1 MINFTKIRYK
11 NLLSSGNTFT
21 NFDLD
26 RSQTT
31 LIVGDNGAGKSTLLD
46 ALCFVLY
53 GKGFRNLKKDLLVNS
68 INQKDLL
75 VEIEFTVGKKS
86 YKVIRGA
93 KPNKFELYVNGTM
106 LNQDAT
112 VRDYQEHLEKN
123 ILKMSFRSF
132 TQVAVLGSANFT
144 PFMQLKSV
152 ERRRLVEDLLDISIF
167 STMQDILK
175 KKVTQ
180 HNIDVRETKH
190 ETELLEE
197 RISGLNE
204 QMSLLQKNRDKKI
217 AKYENTIQET
227 QNNIDSVMKS
237 IGVKQDEVKDK
248 QRSISDRDPQGDRLK
263 RALDVEKRLED
274 SQKKALKE
282 IEFYQNND
290 DCPVCKQGLDEDHK
304 TKCIKEKSDKVAEL
318 KAAVL
323 SIGETIEASRNRMA
337 EIQTVIGE
345 IEEIQRKIGLH
356 QTEVLSNQKY
366 VEKLNGEIKDLQ
378 SEINADSGVS
388 DRLTSAEDDLDKLH
402 TKKES
407 LTDRQHYFDLATTLL
422 RDQGVRQRII
432 KQYVPV
438 MNKMINKYLAN
449 LEFYVGFELNE
460 SFEETIKSRFR
471 DVFKYDN
478 FSQGEKMRIDLSLLF
493 TWRAVARI
501 KNSVNTNILILD
513 EVFDSSLDSQG
524 TDDFLK
530 LLNSLNEK
538 TNAFI
543 ISHKGDQLYDKF
555 EEVVRFEKHK
565 NFSRIAIS

>member
-1 MINFTKIRYK
+1 MISNPEIIF
-11 NLLSSGNTFT
+11 
-21 NFDLD
+21 
-26 RSQTT
+26 
-31 LIVGDNGAGKSTLLD
+31 
-46 ALCFVLY
+46 
-53 GKGFRNLKKDLLVNS
+53 

-217 AKYENTIQET
+217 AKYKNTIQET